1 MPVSDWQAVLALAP
15 SLTVTG
21 LLLVVVVAFTKEWI
35 VPGSVHRRV
44 QRENTQ
50 LLNIAFR
57 LGGVAKTAT
66 DVITLI
72 PPEDGDR

>member
-1 MPVSDWQAVLALAP
+1 MPVSDWQAVLALVP

-21 LLLVVVVAFTKEWI
+21 LLLLLVYAFSKEWI

-57 LGGVAKTAT
+57 LGGIAKTAT
-66 DVITLI
+66 DVISITTS
-72 PPEDGDR
+72 EDGDK